1 MDQQKTGALIAQ
13 RRKEQNLTQKQLA
26 EKIGVSDRAISK
38 WERGAGFPDVSLI
51 EPLADALELTLPE
64 LFRGELLPPA
74 PADDVSAREALH
86 FALPQLKKSIRKYR
100 WIAIILCALLILMGA
115 CFLIPT
121 AGNYW
126 IPSNSPTSADQAVAL
141 APEILITKADYD
153 LIDTI
158 IQDPELG
165 WHYVPYPLGQQITN
179 FSLENDEARAFT
191 RYFDNLGNGLH
202 YCGISIHGS
211 SITVS
216 YATSTLYVALAYNQE
231 SVTKTVVLSEYPVWD
246 REGNLL
252 PMNQRHG
259 NRVDLLNKNNEAF
272 YQGGYV
278 TGWLEHFRTTFY

>member
-1 MDQQKTGALIAQ
+1 MNQQKTGALIAQ
-13 RRKEQNLTQKQLA
+13 QRKDLNLTQKQLA

-51 EPLADALELTLPE
+51 EPLANALGLTLPE
-64 LFRGELLPPA
+64 LFRGERHSPA
-74 PADDVSAREALH
+74 PADDISAREALH
-86 FALPQLKKSIRKYR
+86 FALPQLKRTIRKYR
-100 WIAIILCALLILMGA
+100 WIAIILCVLLILMAA
-115 CFLIPT
+115 CLLIPS
-121 AGNYW
+121 ARNYW
-126 IPSNSPTSADQAVAL
+126 IPSNSPTSAGRAVAL

-153 LIDTI
+153 LIDVI

-165 WHYVPYPLGQQITN
+165 WHYVPYPLGQQVTS
-179 FSLENDEARAFT
+179 FSLENEDARAFT
-191 RYFDNLGNGLH
+191 RYFDYLDDELH

-246 REGNLL
+246 QDGNLL

-259 NRVDLLNKNNEAF
+259 NRIDLLNENNETF

-278 TGWLEHFRTTFY
+278 TGWLEYFRTTYY